1 MDFIT
6 LEVDGSLANRFAAGA
21 VLLWAVL
28 LSCLVLLATYRQLPA
43 IVRVGVLIFGV
54 ALAAQTRSAQRE
66 IGSLLYS
73 VTSWRVVSVDF
84 WDGPPVWIAPMV
96 ASMIGLAAWRRQRR
110 GLRKPPSNKPLQPT
124 SGATGRPE
132 SQQS

>member
-54 ALAAQTRSAQRE
+54 ALAAQTRSVQRE

-84 WDGPPVWIAPMV
+84 WDGPPVDRADGRQHGWVGCLAPTTT
-96 ASMIGLAAWRRQRR
+96 R
-110 GLRKPPSNKPLQPT
+110 PSKT
-124 SGATGRPE
+124 SV
-132 SQQS
+132 